1 MTLYNTI
8 IPDNAIDVS
17 VEVVY
22 VDFDENDN
30 FTIIEGENVSN
41 VNFDLYTKYIRVLY
55 TINENNRSIVKSI
68 LTPI

>member
-30 FTIIEGENVSN
+30 FTIIEGDNVSN